1 MTGST
6 DWIRARGLNR
16 ERLGGYLADYL
27 TELGYAVERTE
38 PPEGNATVISAELRR
53 MNPAVP
59 DALRTIRVRFTPTSG
74 GAAGTWEAPATVEGS
89 ARSRVDRF
97 LAELL
102 LHLERT
108 VRTESHGT
116 AKLTPA
122 TGPTLPWTRA
132 DPEPPLSPPGTRT
145 PGTG

>member
-6 DWIRARGLNR
+6 DWIRARGLSR
-16 ERLGGYLADYL
+16 ERLGTYLADYL

-38 PPEGNATVISAELRR
+38 LAEENATEIAGALKR

-59 DALRTIRVRFTPTSG
+59 SSLRTLRIRFTPTSG
-74 GAAGTWEAPATVEGS
+74 GAAGAWEEPSRLEASE
-89 ARSRVDRF
+89 RSQVDRF
-97 LAELL
+97 LAELI

-116 AKLTPA
+116 AKLA
-122 TGPTLPWTRA
+122 VVSGSALPWEIA
-132 DPEPPLSPPGTRT
+132 PASPAVGLPNPAAPVRR
-145 PGTG
+145 